1 MKKIVF
7 LIPLVQMTAA
17 CETRS
22 GNVLGGAAIGAA
34 VNDDN
39 RLEGAAIG
47 AAAGA
52 VVAAVEESNDDQ
64 CRYRNTRTGEV
75 FTAPCGSY

>member
-1 MKKIVF
+1 MKRI
-7 LIPLVQMTAA
+7 LLAIPLVLSVAA
-17 CETRS
+17 CDSTA
-22 GNVLGGAAIGAA
+22 GNVAGGAAIGAA
-34 VNDDN
+34 VADDDD

-52 VVAAVEESNDDQ
+52 VVSAAQQNANT

>member
-1 MKKIVF
+1 MKKLF
-7 LIPLVQMTAA
+7 LVLPLVLLTAA

-39 RLEGAAIG
+39 RLEGAALG

-52 VVAAVEESNDDQ
+52 VVAAVEESNDVKT
-64 CRYRNTRTGEV
+64 CLYRNRTTGE
-75 FTAPCGSY
+75 TYRAACP

>member
-1 MKKIVF
+1 MYKV
-7 LIPLVQMTAA
+7 LLAIPLVLTVAA

-22 GNVLGGAAIGAA
+22 GNILGGAAVGAA
-34 VNDDN
+34 VADDDD

-52 VVAAVEESNDDQ
+52 TVAAIEEANDQ